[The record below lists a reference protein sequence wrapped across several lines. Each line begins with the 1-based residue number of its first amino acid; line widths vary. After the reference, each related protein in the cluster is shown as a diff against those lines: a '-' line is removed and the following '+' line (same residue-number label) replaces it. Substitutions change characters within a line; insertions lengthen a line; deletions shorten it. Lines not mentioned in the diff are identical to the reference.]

1 MSTLENEIQALRM
14 KLSRMNTKFQKD
26 NEEVLGRIETLEKL
40 VQERPGV
47 DAGKKKFSDSV
58 QIAIDKVAM
67 RRGYYNK

>member
-1 MSTLENEIQALRM
+1 
-14 KLSRMNTKFQKD
+14 MNTKFQKD